1 MPRQK
6 LKSTKMTSSSQQYN
20 PLSSLT
26 PGATT
31 SAQAIEIEN
40 GPINPFTS
48 KPFSQNY
55 YDILHKRCQL
65 PVFEQRERFLQ
76 TLHSNQFI
84 IVVGETGTGKTT
96 Q

>member
-1 MPRQK
+1 
-6 LKSTKMTSSSQQYN
+6 MTSNGQLCQ

-31 SAQAIEIEN
+31 SSQAFEIEN

-48 KPFSQNY
+48 NPFSQGY
-55 YDILHKRCQL
+55 YDILTIRRQL
-65 PVFEQRERFLQ
+65 PVFEQRENFLQ
-76 TLHSNQFI
+76 MVHSNQFI
-84 IVVGETGTGKTT
+84 VIVGETGTGKTT